1 MQYGSPLWQPWVL
14 GEEEGIKHIKYAYV
28 FLSDA
33 RGFSL
38 LTGSLCS
45 YEHGIQTFDTANV
58 GELPIVIW
66 YGC

>member
-28 FLSDA
+28 FLSA
-33 RGFSL
+33 AYSSL

-58 GELPIVIW
+58 GELPNVI
-66 YGC
+66 